1 MVGKCTTVA
10 VYVHTGIGIR
20 GALGYNKKKLH
31 PEILEVVTRSAQ
43 SLKKVIA
50 FCHIHGVTS
59 KILSRLHDQKH
70 FLHLPSM
77 LTVV

>member
-1 MVGKCTTVA
+1 MLRCYGCT
-10 VYVHTGIGIR
+10 IG
-20 GALGYNKKKLH
+20 LGFKNRDTRWSRIQQEKVTS
-31 PEILEVVTRSAQ
+31 ESLEVVTRSAQ
-43 SLKKVIA
+43 SVKKVIA
-50 FCHIHGVTS
+50 ICHIHGVTG

>member
-1 MVGKCTTVA
+1 M
-10 VYVHTGIGIR
+10 
-20 GALGYNKKKLH
+20 
-31 PEILEVVTRSAQ
+31 VTRSAQ

-50 FCHIHGVTS
+50 IFHIHGVTG
-59 KILSRLHDQKH
+59 KILSRLHDQVH